1 MKNFKNNSPIHPTP
15 KGSGLSWNFFRKK
28 IRGCRHLAR
37 LVKSDGPK
45 LGFIDYDGGIIL
57 FIAYMNDEAVF
68 LVNACSGSVPAS
80 DIKDKVGKFGDAIE
94 RFELS
99 AEVECERFMNSFG
112 THTPTMVVMPDNII
126 ESYDRFLHE
135 NANLCKRCISMIS
148 HHPYSPVPLY
158 IYTIVGD
165 SKNFF
170 EWACRAYSCGVDRHT
185 IANIIYWNEKY
196 GYLAKNLER
205 KTITAYVTHMDI
217 VNLVDELCNL
227 RNIKRAK
234 DAINMFNT
242 EQKHILRDGIGT
254 HENDKKVLASFG
266 NLSMEK
272 KINFIKKMSTV
283 QSYDEIINY
292 MRLLTRDHFSW
303 NKESFIRFVN
313 GLDGIK
319 FDIIADKGDILVGRV
334 DDYETIKYVA
344 KATNWCISKNKTY
357 WNSYVARDSKRKQ
370 YVLLDFS
377 KKEDDE
383 NSIIGFTVKDYD
395 GIIMAH
401 DYFNHD
407 IMGCSEDCDEYYPFV
422 SYLPKPIPYNNINT
436 ILESHGISISDIVTA
451 KKDPFGW
458 DRDSVMQYFTCSV
471 KKFEVIKDGDD
482 FLCIITHSNDAVNEI
497 FGDKFMEAYGT
508 DNAFKYILFFDFKRP
523 QEDQTSIACAVI
535 LENAEDGDEVMSVID
550 KKVMTLGSTDLFN
563 TILVANGLPYTTIRR
578 PNTEDVGW
586 ASAIKEQYFYLI
598 KPIMAD
604 NRKLKAA
611 LKNVDLNVLSFDITD
626 RLFDYLSFDALE
638 AIYSNGRTLRDFI
651 GPTRLSQI
659 IKQILR
665 IMVERFGG
673 GYGNLTREMTDKLLA
688 HGITNPDEARYY
700 SYFHAIRLILEHED
714 LSDMRWVGKLLADR
728 VWETAHESSR
738 KCFILEYVATKL
750 AQAIN
755 PPDGA
760 SERFKKYINK
770 IKEEENAEIF
780 SFATSTHH

>member
-1 MKNFKNNSPIHPTP
+1 MT
-15 KGSGLSWNFFRKK
+15 GKK

-37 LVKSDGPK
+37 LIKSDGPK

-57 FIAYMNDEAVF
+57 FIAYMTDGAVF
-68 LVNACSGSVPAS
+68 LINACSGSVLAHG
-80 DIKDKVGKFGDAIE
+80 IKDKIGKFGDAIE

-99 AEVECERFMNSFG
+99 CEVECERFMGSFG

-135 NANLCKRCISMIS
+135 NANLCKRCIGLIS
-148 HHPYSPVPLY
+148 QPHYSPVPLY

-170 EWACRAYSCGVDRHT
+170 EWACKAYSCGVDRHT
-185 IANIIYWNEKY
+185 LANIIYWNEKY

-205 KTITAYVTHMDI
+205 KTITAYVTHTDI
-217 VNLVDELCNL
+217 VCLVDEQCSL

-242 EQKHILRDGIGT
+242 EQKYILRDGIGT
-254 HENDKKVLASFG
+254 HENDKKVLASFW

-272 KINFIKKMSTV
+272 KINFVKKMSTI
-283 QSYDEIINY
+283 QSYDEIISH

-303 NKESFIRFVN
+303 DKESFMRFVN

-319 FDIIADKGDILVGRV
+319 FDIIIDKGDILVGRV

-357 WNSYVARDSKRKQ
+357 WNSYIARDSKRKQ

-401 DYFNHD
+401 DYFNND
-407 IMGCSEDCDEYYPFV
+407 IMGGMEECDEYYPFE
-422 SYLPKPIPYNNINT
+422 SYLPKPIPHNSINA
-436 ILESHGISISDIVTA
+436 ILEKHGISISDIVVSKT
-451 KKDPFGW
+451 DPFEW
-458 DRDSVMQYFTCSV
+458 NKDSVIQYFTDSA
-471 KKFEVIKDGDD
+471 KEFEVVKDTDD
-482 FLCIITHSNDAVNEI
+482 FLCIITHSNTVKEI
-497 FGDKFMEAYGT
+497 YGDKFAEVYGV
-508 DNAFKYILFFDFKRP
+508 NNGWKYILFFDFKRP
-523 QEDQTSIACAVI
+523 KEDKTSIACAVI
-535 LENAEDGDEVMSVID
+535 LESAEDGDEVMSVID
-550 KKVMTLGSTDLFN
+550 RKIMTLGSTDLFN

-586 ASAIKEQYFYLI
+586 ASAIKEQYFHLI

-604 NRKLKAA
+604 NRKLKTA
-611 LKNVDLNVLSFDITD
+611 LKNVDLNALSYDIMA
-626 RLFDYLSFDALE
+626 RLFDYLSFDTLE

-651 GPTRLSQI
+651 GPTRLGQM

-665 IMVERFGG
+665 VMLDKFGH

-700 SYFHAIRLILEHED
+700 GYFYVIRLILEHED
-714 LSDMRWVGKLLADR
+714 LSDIRWVGKVLGDR
-728 VWETAHESSR
+728 VWEADHECSK
-738 KCFILEYVATKL
+738 KCFVLDYVATKL
-750 AQAIN
+750 TQVIN
-755 PPDGA
+755 PSDRA
-760 SERFKKYINK
+760 SGRFKKYINK
-770 IKEEENAEIF
+770 IKEKENAEIL
-780 SFATSTHH
+780 SFATSAHH